1 MRSFWK
7 VSRHFAER
15 VLERVDENPKR
26 FMAEVKAILNEK
38 CLQMVFDCLVLGNSG
53 RRFVIN
59 DYIVCY
65 EFDDTNQHLVLKTVF
80 KRRK

>member
-59 DYIVCY
+59 DYVVCY
-65 EFDDTNQHLVLKTVF
+65 EFDDTKQFLVLKTVF

>member
-1 MRSFWK
+1 MKSFWK

-15 VLERVDENPKR
+15 VLKRVDENPKH
-26 FMAEVKAILNEK
+26 FMAEVKTVLNEK

-59 DYIVCY
+59 DYVVCY
-65 EFDDTNQHLVLKTVF
+65 EFDDTKQLLVLKTVF
-80 KRRK
+80 KR